1 MVVAN
6 NINNNN
12 NTMAT
17 AAATT
22 TTTTPLATQSE
33 GQHTAEE
40 RSGDNS
46 RNSGDNIRNSGD
58 NSRNTGDNSRNSGD
72 NSRNT
77 RPSLMVGWIG
87 LLRCVSMFV
96 YPCSIFLCVRFL
108 CACLCAYY
116 TTIDMPVCMLP
127 YVCLAL
133 CSFVCCFVC
142 MCVCL

>member
-1 MVVAN
+1 MLIELQGLRAAHTEMMKYNSISRGGGVVVAN
-6 NINNNN
+6 NINNN

-58 NSRNTGDNSRNSGD
+58 NSRNTGDNIRNSGD

-77 RPSLMVGWIG
+77 RPSLMVGRIG
-87 LLRCVSMFV
+87 VLTIEVCQ
-96 YPCSIFLCVRFL
+96 YVRL
-108 CACLCAYY
+108 S
-116 TTIDMPVCMLP
+116 V
-127 YVCLAL
+127 
-133 CSFVCCFVC
+133 
-142 MCVCL
+142 